1 VHVPDESGE
10 LRDLLSEHGV
20 ELGGVLFDE
29 IGLQEDRGGVT
40 AAVEGGLG

>member
-1 VHVPDESGE
+1 
-10 LRDLLSEHGV
+10 LLGEHGV

-29 IGLQEDRGGVT
+29 IGLKKDWGGVT